1 MIQLPQNSETNNR
14 GRSAGRG
21 KRSAHLQ
28 KDQQKTVQEANN
40 EPLDPEFE
48 VVTGI
53 SFSFEPKLFPD
64 RSLLGNAGSFSTLDA
79 KKKVAELGGDQKVA
93 EMMTALYKQG
103 MFGNVGVIQERIDGI
118 KGLEKNFGKA
128 LGEPIINIK
137 FHFNCIYICILI
149 KSNNF
154 IDKFL

>member
-1 MIQLPQNSETNNR
+1 MIQLPQNSETNNG
-14 GRSAGRG
+14 GRSGRG
-21 KRSAHLQ
+21 KRSVHLQ
-28 KDQQKTVQEANN
+28 KPVQEASN

-64 RSLLGNAGSFSTLDA
+64 RSLLGNAGSFSTVDA
-79 KKKVAELGGDQKVA
+79 KKKTAELSGQKVA
-93 EMMTALYKQG
+93 EMMAALYKQG
-103 MFGNVGVIQERIDGI
+103 MIGNVGVIQERIDGI
-118 KGLEKNFGKA
+118 KGLEKNLGKA